1 MKVSGRH
8 SAEIGASPGRCYTA
22 LLDFA
27 SYPDWFPGVKEAEEV
42 AAADGAP
49 TVRLLFS
56 AGIAAV
62 PDVECVLRHEVEI
75 DRRLTPR
82 VIDGNLRVAG
92 PGWLLEHLGSGVT
105 RATYEVELEM
115 SVPGGFVAERAF
127 KGPARRYLIEQPPE
141 RLRGHVQGSGG

>member
-1 MKVSGRH
+1 MKVSGSH
-8 SAEIGASPGRCYTA
+8 FAEIRASARHCYAA
-22 LLDFA
+22 LVDFQA
-27 SYPDWFPGVKEAEEV
+27 YPAWFPGVKEAEPV

-62 PDVECVLRHEVEI
+62 PDVECVLRYEVEV
-75 DRRLTPR
+75 DRRLTPA
-82 VIDGNLRVAG
+82 VIEGDLRVFG
-92 PGWLLEHLGSGVT
+92 PGWLLEPVGGGVT
-105 RATYEVELEM
+105 RATYEVDVEM

-141 RLRGHVQGSGG
+141 RLRRHVEGE